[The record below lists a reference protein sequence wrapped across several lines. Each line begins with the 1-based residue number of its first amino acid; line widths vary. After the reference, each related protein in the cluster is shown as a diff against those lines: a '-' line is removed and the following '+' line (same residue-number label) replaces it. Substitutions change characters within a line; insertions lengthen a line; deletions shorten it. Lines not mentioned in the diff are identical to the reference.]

1 MKKLTL
7 IAAATLIVAAPAVAG
22 DIEAGKKIATEVCA
36 ACHGADGNSPTAQ
49 FPILAGQH
57 ADYLAKSLA
66 DYKSGQRDNA
76 IMKGFAANLSK
87 KDINDLAAYF
97 ASQKGLTVR
106 Y

>member
-1 MKKLTL
+1 MKKTIL
-7 IAAATLIVAAPAVAG
+7 IAAVLMAAAPAFAADVA
-22 DIEAGKKIATEVCA
+22 AGKKIATEACA

-57 ADYLAKSLA
+57 ADYLAKVLS
-66 DYKSGQRDNA
+66 DYKSGTRDNA

-87 KDINDLAAYF
+87 QDIGNLAAYF
-97 ASQKGLTVR
+97 SSQKGLKVR